1 MCSAVAD
8 YTPSSYCDQKMK
20 KKDSDLSIPLS
31 RTQDI
36 LKYLG
41 EHKSGNQLL
50 IGFSMETENLIAN
63 SREKLTKKNADMI
76 CANSICGN
84 ETGFAVDTNCVTLIT
99 HDDVK
104 ELPLCSKED
113 TADLILDKATS
124 L

>member
-1 MCSAVAD
+1 MEYILQTNSLTKKYKNFQALKNKID
-8 YTPSSYCDQKMK
+8 SDQKMK

-41 EHKSGNQLL
+41 EHKSDNQLL
-50 IGFSMETENLIAN
+50 IGFSMETENLIVN

-84 ETGFAVDTNCVTLIT
+84 ETGF
-99 HDDVK
+99 
-104 ELPLCSKED
+104 E
-113 TADLILDKATS
+113 
-124 L
+124 